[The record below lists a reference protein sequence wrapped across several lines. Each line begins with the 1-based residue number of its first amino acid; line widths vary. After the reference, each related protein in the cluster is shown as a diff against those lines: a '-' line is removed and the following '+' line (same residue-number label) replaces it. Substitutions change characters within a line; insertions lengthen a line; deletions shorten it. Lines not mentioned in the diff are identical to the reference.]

1 MEKTQKNETV
11 SCVLA
16 ALFTALIAVLAQIPP
31 TTHEFPITLQTFAI
45 ALCGYTL
52 SVKYSLF
59 SIVSYILLGAVGA
72 PVFSGLC
79 GGLHH
84 ITGPAGGFIIA
95 FPIFVVLCAVS
106 SRFKPFI
113 VKIAFGVLGLLLLYS
128 LGVLWFSFI
137 TKNPLWMA
145 IVMYAPVLLKDVI
158 STVFALYF
166 SVLIKKRVLKKSA

>member
-1 MEKTQKNETV
+1 MAESRRKETLSV
-11 SCVLA
+11 VLA

-31 TTHEFPITLQTFAI
+31 TTHEFPITLQTFAL

-52 SVKYSLF
+52 TVKYSLF
-59 SIVSYILLGAVGA
+59 SVVAYILLGAVGA

-95 FPIFVVLCAVS
+95 FPIFVVLCAFS
-106 SRFKPFI
+106 SHFKPFI

-137 TKNPLWMA
+137 TKNPLWTA
-145 IVMYAPVLLKDVI
+145 IVMYAPVLLKDLV

-166 SVLIKKRVLKKSA
+166 SSLIKKRLLKKSA